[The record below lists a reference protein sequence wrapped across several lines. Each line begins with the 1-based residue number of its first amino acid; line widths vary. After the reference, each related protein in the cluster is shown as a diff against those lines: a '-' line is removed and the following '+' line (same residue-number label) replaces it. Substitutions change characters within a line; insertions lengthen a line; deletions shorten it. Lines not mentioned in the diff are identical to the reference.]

1 MSPRQA
7 HYNVPRRCLLF
18 HLVSVMHI
26 PRFRQS
32 FRPFSGLFLVLS
44 LVLSVLALTAC
55 GGKAAPTP
63 NYQAEMFSTGVS
75 PFSRNYDA
83 TSQETCEASRRALLS
98 QGYMTTTAQP
108 DTIDATKNFQ
118 PSPDVHVVV
127 SFHVVCT
134 PGDNAS
140 NTSIAYVNAVQ
151 DGYTLKKTDTSA
163 SVGLSVL
170 GSVSLPIRS
179 NSDSLVKISSET
191 VPAGKFYDQF
201 FSLVGHY
208 LQTVPR
214 SSPIPGESVSS
225 RALAPS
231 LTLSAPELTSMPIVV
246 HTPAASAVAQPAL
259 TAPASAGPVMPMPA
273 TASANATPVM
283 PMPATASANAT
294 PVMPMPATASA
305 NATPV
310 MPIPATASANATPVT
325 PMPASASA
333 SSTPV
338 TPIPA
343 TASVNAAPVTPMLA
357 TASANAAPVTPM
369 PATAAALPA
378 ASGTATTTATTSNT
392 TNP

>member
-1 MSPRQA
+1 MSRRQA

-18 HLVSVMHI
+18 HLVSVMQI

-32 FRPFSGLFLVLS
+32 FRPLSGLS
-44 LVLSVLALTAC
+44 LVLSVLALAGC

-259 TAPASAGPVMPMPA
+259 TAAPPVTPMPA
-273 TASANATPVM
+273 TASANSAPVTPMPATPSASSTPVTS
-283 PMPATASANAT
+283 MPATASANA
-294 PVMPMPATASA
+294 
-305 NATPV
+305 
-310 MPIPATASANATPVT
+310 
-325 PMPASASA
+325 
-333 SSTPV
+333 
-338 TPIPA
+338 
-343 TASVNAAPVTPMLA
+343 APVTSMP
-357 TASANAAPVTPM
+357 TTTSANAAPVTPM
-369 PATAAALPA
+369 PATASTKSTPVAPTPATTSANTPPVTPMPATAPAAALPA
-378 ASGTATTTATTSNT
+378 ASGTTTTTATTTSNQ
-392 TNP
+392 